1 MGKRKVSIS
10 KRNNGKTQTDRK
22 VPLGSGTLKKTGTA
36 IKEKRKK
43 QADIM
48 KELGF

>member
-1 MGKRKVSIS
+1 MGKRKVSIN

-22 VPLGSGTLKKTGTA
+22 VPLGGGMLKKTGTT
-36 IKEKRKK
+36 IKERRKK
-43 QADIM
+43 QADIL